1 MSASVLLNG
10 AVVSNV
16 GGTQAQLDSGLVK
29 GALVASGTQ
38 VLVAGT
44 ATVTITAGSL
54 TATSTILAVPAG
66 SGNVVATSGTII
78 TTALVAPAAGSPYVS
93 FTLTSNN
100 AADVGTYR
108 WMIFA

>member
-29 GALVASGTQ
+29 GALVASGTSS
-38 VLVAGT
+38 LTAGT
-44 ATVTITAGSL
+44 ATVTLTAGSL
-54 TATSTILAVPAG
+54 TATSNVLVVPAG
-66 SGNVVATSGTII
+66 SGNVVATSGTLVSASLI
-78 TTALVAPAAGSPYVS
+78 TPATGSPYVS
-93 FTLTSNN
+93 FLITSNN